1 MLSVLIAERYVP
13 SREQLLIQAA
23 RLRRNAALRTE
34 PGAGVRYLGAAFVPQ
49 DETCF
54 LVFEA
59 GDAVEVERLLAR
71 EEITCQRIVQAI
83 CLPAGSDTPEP
94 RLEPR

>member
-1 MLSVLIAERYVP
+1 MLKVLIAERYVP
-13 SREQLLIQAA
+13 SRQQLLIDAA
-23 RLRRNAALRTE
+23 RLRRAGLRTE

-71 EEITCQRIVQAI
+71 EEITCQHIVQAI
-83 CLPAGSDTPEP
+83 CLPARSHTPEP
-94 RLEPR
+94 CLEPR